1 MLRYQYSAH
10 RNLRGYTLAL
20 RNFVREGPQLPVAPC
35 SSADY
40 KVVETKWFLDNFNFA
55 HRIAPKDLCFNE
67 KSL

>member
-10 RNLRGYTLAL
+10 RNLRGYTLPL

-40 KVVETKWFLDNFNFA
+40 KVVETKWFLDNYNFA
-55 HRIAPKDLCFNE
+55 PNSSQRPLV
-67 KSL
+67 